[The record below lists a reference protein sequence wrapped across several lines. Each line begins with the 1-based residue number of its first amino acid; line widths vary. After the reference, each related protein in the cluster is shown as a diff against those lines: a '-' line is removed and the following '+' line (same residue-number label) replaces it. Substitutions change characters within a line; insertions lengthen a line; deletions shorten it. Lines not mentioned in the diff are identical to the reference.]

1 MPPLFLIFSGH
12 CSSLFRPLFQQHKS
26 ADKSVVIHRQVCSK
40 HLVTVKLPYATPFSQ
55 CILSVM
61 LPSGNMS
68 PVNAQSA
75 ACRRPAT
82 HFHPPTHFS
91 SPLSEHSVS
100 GMLLSN
106 STSVSNNMFLI
117 KAKLAPQCRW
127 RHAIFGYQYHKLF
140 TNSSCF
146 ITLSLRGHIN
156 TKRHCNK
163 CNTVNSSPYHYWT

>member
-127 RHAIFGYQYHKLF
+127 RHAIFWLSVPQIIHKLKLLHHLKLKG
-140 TNSSCF
+140 S
-146 ITLSLRGHIN
+146 
-156 TKRHCNK
+156 
-163 CNTVNSSPYHYWT
+163 Y